1 MELVRVRTDMP
12 RLVSRSKQVP
22 FGFKFHQPQT
32 GWRSR
37 PFSSFDRIVQDLIRH
52 RISNPAIT
60 SKFNLPTDYDNV
72 ANEVDEYNALR
83 CEKMRWYEY
92 IEGRTPLPAGGQA
105 AVIPFQE
112 RPQRP
117 RRQGVFGKVAAGALV
132 LVEWVKSKE
141 EAVPKEK
148 SAARAQICARCTLN
162 EQGDWSSFFTV
173 AVSEKIREELQRARA
188 WDLTTE
194 FDEKLKVCSA
204 CSCPLPL
211 KVHIPIDRILS
222 RIPEESK
229 ADLDPDCWIL
239 AEANA

>member
-1 MELVRVRTDMP
+1 MP
-12 RLVSRSKQVP
+12 RLVSRQKQVP

-37 PFSSFDRIVQDLIRH
+37 QFASFDRIVQDLIKH
-52 RISNPAIT
+52 RLANPAIT
-60 SKFNLPTDYDNV
+60 AKFNLATDYDNV

-83 CEKMRWYEY
+83 CEKMRWFEY
-92 IEGRTPLPAGGQA
+92 IQGRTPQPAGGQA
-105 AVIPFQE
+105 AVIPFRE
-112 RPQRP
+112 RPP
-117 RRQGVFGKVAAGALV
+117 IRRQGVFGKVAAGALV

-148 SAARAQICARCTLN
+148 STARAKTCAVCPLN
-162 EQGDWSSFFTV
+162 EQGDWTSFFTV
-173 AVSEKIREELQRARA
+173 AVSEKIREELQKARA

-194 FDEKLKVCSA
+194 FDEKLKVCMA

-211 KVHIPIDRILS
+211 KVHIPIERILS

-229 ADLDPDCWIL
+229 ADLAPDCWIL
-239 AEANA
+239 AEAKA